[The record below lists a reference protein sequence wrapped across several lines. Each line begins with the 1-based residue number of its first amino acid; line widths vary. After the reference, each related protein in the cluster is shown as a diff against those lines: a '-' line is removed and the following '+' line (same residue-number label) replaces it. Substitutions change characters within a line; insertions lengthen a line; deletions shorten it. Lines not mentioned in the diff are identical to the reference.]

1 MTHDENPQV
10 RKSPPAIAWA
20 AAALTFIVLSYIV
33 LGHGGSS
40 AVMDTF
46 HAIPLLNLFQDV
58 ACIIQ
63 RCDAI
68 KAAVLDLLIDG
79 LGNIVVFVPFGAALT
94 WALMDNRRPAR
105 TVTIIGA
112 ALSFVY
118 EILQLSIPGR
128 VVASGDIV
136 LNTIGAAIGAYL
148 VEIYLIFPA
157 SIRKT
162 SKPIDYPTVQEVAT
176 TTGPLKILMAL
187 QYYVPHRTGLT
198 LYIQRLAEAL
208 ARRGHKVTVLTA
220 RYNLD
225 LPRDEQVINGVRV
238 IRLRAPLR
246 ISRGMVM
253 PAYPWAAF
261 RLVQMHDVVQ
271 LSVPTLE
278 TFIFAAY
285 TKLLRKGF
293 VITHH
298 GDLILPKGAFNRF
311 VQWFTF
317 MLYRSSGTAAQSLV
331 AYSQDYANQ
340 SYYIEPFRDKT
351 AIIYPPIQIPQPD
364 QDRVKE
370 LRNEWLGDAGEQA
383 RLIGYSGRFVEEKRP
398 DVLIKALPTIH
409 EKYPGTK
416 IVFAGQYN
424 IKYEDFYERNA
435 DLIAEY
441 RDHLIFLGLIE
452 DSEEVANF
460 YTACDVLALPSDTE
474 CFALVQVEAMRCGTP
489 VVSTDIPGAR
499 VVVSETGMGE
509 IVPPRNPEAMGAAIS
524 RIFDDPEKY
533 IKTVEEIDA
542 VFGFEK
548 TIDAYERLFAEA
560 ARRAGKRG
568 GST

>member
-1 MTHDENPQV
+1 M
-10 RKSPPAIAWA
+10 RKSPPAIAWVV
-20 AAALTFIVLSYIV
+20 AALTFIVLSYIV
-33 LGHGGSS
+33 LGHGGSPD
-40 AVMDTF
+40 VMDTF
-46 HAIPLLNLFQDV
+46 RTIPLLNLFQDV
-58 ACIIQ
+58 VCILQ

-68 KAAVLDLLIDG
+68 RVAVLDLLIDG

-94 WALMDNRRPAR
+94 WALMDKRRPAR
-105 TVTIIGA
+105 TATIVGA
-112 ALSFVY
+112 ALSLTY
-118 EILQLSIPGR
+118 ELLQLFIPGR
-128 VVASGDIV
+128 VVASGDVV
-136 LNTIGAAIGAYL
+136 LNTIGAAAGAYL
-148 VEIYLIFPA
+148 VEIYYIFPN
-157 SIRKT
+157 SLQRH
-162 SKPIDYPTVQEVAT
+162 SPPSDYSTVQGKET
-176 TTGPLKILMAL
+176 TTEPLKILMAL

-208 ARRGHKVTVLTA
+208 AKRGHQVTVLTA

-238 IRLRAPLR
+238 IRLWAPIR
-246 ISRGMVM
+246 VSRGMVM

-278 TFIFAAY
+278 TFIFAIY
-285 TKLLRKGF
+285 TKLLHKGF

-298 GDLILPKGAFNRF
+298 GDLILPERIFNRF

-317 MLYRSSGTAAQSLV
+317 MLYRSSGTTAQSLV

-340 SYYIEPFRDKT
+340 SYYIEPFRNKT
-351 AIIYPPIQIPQPD
+351 TIIYPPIFIPEPD
-364 QDRVKE
+364 QDRVKA
-370 LRNEWLGDAGEQA
+370 LRKEWLGDAGEQA

-398 DVLIKALPTIH
+398 DVLIRALPTIH

-416 IVFAGQYN
+416 IVFAGQYD

-499 VVVSETGMGE
+499 VVVRETGMGE
-509 IVPPRNPEAMGAAIS
+509 IVPPRNPESMGEAIC
-524 RIFDDPEKY
+524 RIFDKPEKY

-548 TIDAYERLFAEA
+548 TVDAYERLFAEA
-560 ARRAGKRG
+560 AKRARK
-568 GST
+568 SE